1 MPSRVSV
8 VYDDHSGTFYPTDHS
23 GTFYPTAHSGT
34 FCPSVHSGT
43 FSPSAHSGT
52 FPYDNNNNNT
62 SVSESVLDF
71 SRLRAF
77 SSALLLQHPHASVS
91 SLNRYLQSCY
101 QPTSMADQER
111 AVIYFN
117 GLEAGQVDIAD
128 RVLRAVQSAGVNI
141 PTDLLGPI
149 WEMCVQM
156 GDIRS
161 RPLTGADVLVA
172 PVPVML
178 NNDDISDSESVSR
191 SIDLP
196 GNNSPRYSDI
206 SD

>member
-1 MPSRVSV
+1 MPSRVFV
-8 VYDDHSGTFYPTDHS
+8 VSNDHSSTLRQS
-23 GTFYPTAHSGT
+23 
-34 FCPSVHSGT
+34 
-43 FSPSAHSGT
+43 
-52 FPYDNNNNNT
+52 DNNNNNA
-62 SVSESVLDF
+62 SVPGESTLDF

-101 QPTSMADQER
+101 RPTSVTDQER

-128 RVLRAVQSAGVNI
+128 RVLRAVQSACVNI
-141 PTDLLGPI
+141 PTELLGPI

-156 GDIRS
+156 GDVRS
-161 RPLTGADVLVA
+161 RPLIGADVLVA
-172 PVPVML
+172 PVSVML
-178 NNDDISDSESVSR
+178 NSNDMSDSESVSR